1 MRLTE
6 LVVSILIS
14 AMIFS
19 CAMTCFGSCQ
29 KCAKKITEKEK
40 YFVEICREK
49 NEIKKSFEK

>member
-14 AMIFS
+14 AMILS

-29 KCAKKITEKEK
+29 KCAKKITDREK
-40 YFVEICREK
+40 YFAEIYREK

>member
-19 CAMTCFGSCQ
+19 CAMTCFGSCK
-29 KCAKKITEKEK
+29 KCAKKITDREK
-40 YFVEICREK
+40 YFAEICREK
-49 NEIKKSFEK
+49 NEIKKNFEK